1 MQHAVGAVPF
11 LLVEVINT
19 ELCATESIYVVS
31 MSSAKKSTCVL
42 TIYAWDDLTMM
53 LNSTM

>member
-11 LLVEVINT
+11 LFVEVINT

-31 MSSAKKSTCVL
+31 MSYAKKSACVL
-42 TIYAWDDLTMM
+42 TIYARDDLTMI
-53 LNSTM
+53 LNSTI